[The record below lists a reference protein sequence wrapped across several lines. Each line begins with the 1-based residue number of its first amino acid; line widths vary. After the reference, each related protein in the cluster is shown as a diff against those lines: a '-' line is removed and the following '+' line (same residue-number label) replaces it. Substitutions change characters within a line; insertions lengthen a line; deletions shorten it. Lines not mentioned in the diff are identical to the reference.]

1 MEALESGARFV
12 SESFKGTVTPASN
25 AVVKAQRLTTYCH
38 GWQAGATT
46 TGIFNAYAQNAII
59 RKGGGFLVAHR
70 HP

>member
-12 SESFKGTVTPASN
+12 NEFFKGTVTPARR
-25 AVVKAQRLTTYCH
+25 AVLKGQRLITYCH
-38 GWQAGATT
+38 GWQVVGTT